1 MRLSSTPSNNFCK
14 ASVNQPTS
22 LQQRQGL
29 TITKE
34 VEKRLV
40 NLFDE
45 THLKFKRLVI
55 EQASRLVDGQPHS
68 RGFAHLQGFAINHFS
83 TILKD
88 LKKHQASN
96 HLILAV
102 DSAVDGVTHTL
113 KVMSPSGEVVYK
125 TWFKNE
131 TIGDVSKGL
140 SCLLQELPGLAERNR
155 PMAKI
160 LRALRRCGH
169 LQWNQS

>member
-1 MRLSSTPSNNFCK
+1 MRLSSTPRTDFSK
-14 ASVNQPTS
+14 ASVNQPSS
-22 LQQRQGL
+22 LQQRQGM
-29 TITKE
+29 TIPPD

-40 NLFDE
+40 HLFDE
-45 THLKFKRLVI
+45 THLKFRDLVI
-55 EQASRLVDGQPHS
+55 EKAPCLNYEQPHS
-68 RGFAHLQGFAINHFS
+68 RGFAHLQGFAIKHFS
-83 TILKD
+83 TILKG

-96 HLILAV
+96 HLTLAV
-102 DSAVDGVTHTL
+102 DSAVDGVEHTL
-113 KVMSPSGEVVYK
+113 KVMSPSGEVVYE

-160 LRALRRCGH
+160 LRALRRLGH